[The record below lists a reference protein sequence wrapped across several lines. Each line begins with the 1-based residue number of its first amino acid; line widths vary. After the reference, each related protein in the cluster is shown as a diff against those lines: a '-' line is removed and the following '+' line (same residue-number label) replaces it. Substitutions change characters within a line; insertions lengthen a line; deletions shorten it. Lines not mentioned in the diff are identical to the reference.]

1 MGPVI
6 KVALEFR
13 TPFWREIENGRFSNA
28 GFFMAPAAQLRTIW
42 SRAPDPAPVL
52 MGWAGGG
59 AAQRLHDRS
68 IDPIRAAIETT
79 ATLFPSVDIKA
90 ELRNAYFHDWQAD
103 PFACGAYSYLR
114 VGAGNARER
123 LAAPIED
130 TLFFAG
136 EAASLDDS
144 GTVAG
149 ALDSGYSSALAIAK

>member
-13 TPFWREIENGRFSNA
+13 SPFWWDVENGRYRDA
-28 GFFMAPAAQLRTIW
+28 GFFQAQRGQLRTLW
-42 SRAPDPAPVL
+42 TRYPDRVPVL

-59 AAQRLHDRS
+59 CALRLERRGV
-68 IDPIRAAIETT
+68 DPISAALETT
-79 ATLFPSVDIKA
+79 AMLFPSVDVAA
-90 ELRNAYFHDWQAD
+90 ELRNAYFHDWQTD

-123 LAAPIED
+123 LAAPIDD
-130 TLFFAG
+130 TIFLAG
-136 EAASLDDS
+136 EAASADDS

-149 ALDSGYSSALAIAK
+149 ALDTGYSSALSIAK